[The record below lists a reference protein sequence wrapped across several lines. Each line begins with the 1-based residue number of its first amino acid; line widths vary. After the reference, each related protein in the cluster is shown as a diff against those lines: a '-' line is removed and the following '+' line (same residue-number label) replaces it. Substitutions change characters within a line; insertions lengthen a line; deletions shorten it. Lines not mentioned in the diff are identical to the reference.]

1 MRNYLT
7 KSPPP
12 LYEYYYDKEAY
23 IVNDQMMGFR
33 PNAQGSN
40 QENWRQGE
48 RNQGQNYGNYNL
60 EGQYAREGNN
70 NRDNNFNW
78 NNYGNRN
85 DRTGPYFP
93 SQNR

>member
-1 MRNYLT
+1 MLQAINNPTTDEMCEELENMRTHLGLFLKYVSGDPQTVNMRNYLT

-40 QENWRQGE
+40 QEN
-48 RNQGQNYGNYNL
+48 
-60 EGQYAREGNN
+60 
-70 NRDNNFNW
+70 
-78 NNYGNRN
+78 
-85 DRTGPYFP
+85 
-93 SQNR
+93 